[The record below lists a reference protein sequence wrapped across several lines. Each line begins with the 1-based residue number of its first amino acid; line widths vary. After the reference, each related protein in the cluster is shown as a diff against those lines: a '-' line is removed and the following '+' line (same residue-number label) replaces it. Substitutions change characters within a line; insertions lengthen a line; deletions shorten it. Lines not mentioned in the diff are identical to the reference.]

1 MLLIGLFFFFCCFFI
16 NIRPGSC
23 AHIFLVFFD
32 VYDTYFMIA
41 LCHFPHVATVFL
53 LIAHSGEHRALFLL
67 LINCALGLPPMLA
80 VVCLDCTV
88 SS

>member
-1 MLLIGLFFFFCCFFI
+1 MLLIGLFCFVFLFFYRHTPRFV
-16 NIRPGSC
+16 C
-23 AHIFLVFFD
+23 ARIYIFFFD

-53 LIAHSGEHRALFLL
+53 LIAHSGEHCAFFFL
-67 LINCALGLPPMLA
+67 LINCTLGLPPMLA
-80 VVCLDCTV
+80 VVCLD